1 MSLYSDRMINHDALK
16 QWVKTLTTDNLQYIN
31 IGGTIFPVTKETKGI
46 LDLQIKG
53 FSMAVQNLSPEDDW
67 RNLQGIL
74 SRFFYNAFF
83 RVNIMLSVL
92 QIIMKSCYSSNI
104 KPTKIIQGFDYQD
117 IGAIHIYD
125 GGTNCDNGQKSD
137 LIWSVFYDYLLMKIS
152 WRNISYNF

>member
-74 SRFFYNAFF
+74 SRFFIMHSLESI
-83 RVNIMLSVL
+83 IMLSVL
-92 QIIMKSCYSSNI
+92 QIIMNVLLLQVI
-104 KPTKIIQGFDYQD
+104 LKPTK
-117 IGAIHIYD
+117 
-125 GGTNCDNGQKSD
+125 K
-137 LIWSVFYDYLLMKIS
+137 
-152 WRNISYNF
+152 